1 MSFFINPSW
10 FYWLHIM
17 DALRT
22 MAIILMV
29 MNVGAVLYF
38 GLSVLVAKSSI
49 ANYPSI
55 SDGERAL
62 LPFYI
67 KWVKISLAILPVFM
81 AAVVFLPSKQ
91 TLIEMQVARLATK
104 ENVGLTV
111 DAIKSAVD
119 YIIESAKSMR

>member
-10 FYWLHIM
+10 FYWLNIL
-17 DALRT
+17 DTLRK
-22 MAIILMV
+22 MAIVLMA
-29 MNVGAVLYF
+29 MDICAVLF
-38 GLSVLVAKSSI
+38 CGISALVAKSSI
-49 ANYPSI
+49 ASFPSV

-62 LPFYI
+62 LPTYI
-67 KWVKISLAILPVFM
+67 KWAKISLAILPVLM

-91 TLIEMQVARLATK
+91 TLIEMQVARLATH

-119 YIIESAKSMR
+119 YIIEAVKSMQ